1 MILYIDTTTREFVKL
16 ALIKKQDVFLL
27 DKNVGNKQSEN
38 LLDLLNKFLKS
49 KKVKLEKIEKIIVNT
64 GPGSFTS
71 VRIGVVIANTLSFA
85 LKIPVIGISNKKI
98 TNKQDILEL
107 SDLKSEEE
115 SVKPYYYKEAN
126 ITKSKK

>member
-49 KKVKLEKIEKIIVNT
+49 RKVKLEKLEKIIVNT

-85 LKIPVIGISNKKI
+85 LKIPVIGISNKEI
-98 TNKQDILEL
+98 ANKQDILEL
-107 SDLKSEEE
+107 SDLKLEEE
-115 SVKPYYYKEAN
+115 FVKPYYYKEAN

>member
-49 KKVKLEKIEKIIVNT
+49 RKVKLEKLEKIIVNT

-85 LKIPVIGISNKKI
+85 LKIPVIGISNKEI

-107 SDLKSEEE
+107 SDLKLEEE
-115 SVKPYYYKEAN
+115 FVKPYYYKEAN